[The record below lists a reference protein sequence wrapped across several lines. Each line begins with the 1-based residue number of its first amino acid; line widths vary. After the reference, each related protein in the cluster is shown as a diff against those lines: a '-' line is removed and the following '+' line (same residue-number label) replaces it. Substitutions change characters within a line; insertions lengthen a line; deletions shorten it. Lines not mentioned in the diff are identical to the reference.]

1 MGNKENSGF
10 LKKFSFINKDEKFN
24 FINLA
29 SVINSR
35 RLLIFLIIS
44 VFSQLFFIIS
54 DFTSASVNADESQWY
69 YLYSMLSVI
78 SIISIFASFVIYF
91 FYKRDS
97 IKNMKLFNYGIHIF
111 CLITLLT
118 SVGDVVISCIAY
130 KYGEFTLFFLS
141 ILLIGCLFH
150 LNLIFSQ
157 TAIITSFVFLEA
169 VILLTGAEQMQEY
182 ILYTILYVV
191 IVCIICFSRHAQLL
205 RDMRNTERIK
215 EMEQLALRQNKLK
228 SSFLANM
235 SHEIRTPMNAIIG
248 MSELALEYDCQPQQ
262 KNYIR
267 QIHDSGKSLLAII
280 NDILDFSKI
289 ESGKMEIVPVNYNL
303 MKLLCDISNLILVR
317 IGSKPIKMILRVNP
331 DLPNNLFG
339 DDVRLRQ
346 IILNIAGN
354 AAKFTEKGFIILQ
367 ADFWENQECPDN
379 LQKDFIGIK
388 ISVIDSGLGI
398 KKEDLNC
405 LFNAFQQVNS
415 KVTRNKE
422 GTGLG
427 LTISKQLVEQM
438 NGKITVESEYGKG
451 SVFTLFI
458 PQQKQNEENIF
469 DNYEKVFEN
478 AERCSDNNSLMDIP
492 VASVLNSKDFSS
504 LFGDTTEQ
512 ISFYAPNANILV
524 VDDNAVNLQVATGL
538 LSRFKVNV
546 ETCNS
551 GKECLNLL
559 FAENPNKFD
568 IVFMDHMMPEMDG
581 IETLEKIREKEKELN
596 VRQKQIVIALSANAM
611 NSAKEMFMEKGF
623 DDFLA
628 KPVQGKDF
636 AFILK
641 KWLAKDLI
649 TEVNNA
655 DEKKSY
661 SATQIEIPTDLEIPS
676 DEDLDLDEAVKN
688 IGSYETYSK
697 IVKTFYNTIEK
708 NVTEIEAFYKQK
720 ELKSYTILVHALK
733 SSARIIGAKK
743 LSLLAE
749 KLEKA
754 AKENDVDFMEENT
767 EQLLI
772 LYKSYGNILKPIAEK
787 KESDSEKASLSK
799 DDFISILNEIQDS
812 CQTCD
817 LPIIEEKADIL
828 SKHQLPIKDNVQEKL
843 DELFAAIENIDFEKI
858 EEVINE
864 IQQYL

>member
-78 SIISIFASFVIYF
+78 SLISIFASFVIYF

-492 VASVLNSKDFSS
+492 VASVLNSKDFAS
-504 LFGDTTEQ
+504 LFGESTEQ
-512 ISFYAPNANILV
+512 ISFHAPNANILV
-524 VDDNAVNLQVATGL
+524 VDDNTVNLQVADGL

-551 GKECLNLL
+551 GKESLNLL
-559 FAENPNKFD
+559 FSENPKKFD

-581 IETLEKIREKEKELN
+581 VETLERIRKKEKELN

-611 NSAKEMFMEKGF
+611 NGAKEMFLQKGF

-628 KPVQGKDF
+628 KPVQGQDF

-649 TEVNNA
+649 TEVNA
-655 DEKKSY
+655 DEKKSFP
-661 SATQIEIPTDLEIPS
+661 ATQIEIPTDLEIPS
-676 DEDLDLDEAVKN
+676 DEALDLDEAVKN

-720 ELKSYTILVHALK
+720 EFKSYTISVHALK

-754 AKENDVDFMEENT
+754 AKENDVSFIEENT
-767 EQLLI
+767 NHLLI
-772 LYKSYGNILKPIAEK
+772 LYKSYKNILKPIVEK

>member
-367 ADFWENQECPDN
+367 ADFLENQECPDN

-469 DNYEKVFEN
+469 DNYEKIFEN
-478 AERCSDNNSLMDIP
+478 AERYSDNNSLMDIP
-492 VASVLNSKDFSS
+492 VASVLNSKEFAS
-504 LFGDTTEQ
+504 LFGESTEQ
-512 ISFYAPNANILV
+512 ISFHAPNANILV
-524 VDDNAVNLQVATGL
+524 VDDNTVNLQVANGL

-551 GKECLNLL
+551 GKESLNLL
-559 FAENPNKFD
+559 FSENPKKFD

-581 IETLEKIREKEKELN
+581 VETLEKIRKKEKELN
-596 VRQKQIVIALSANAM
+596 IQQKQIVIALSANAM
-611 NSAKEMFMEKGF
+611 NGAKEMFLQKGF

-628 KPVQGKDF
+628 KPVQGQDF

-649 TEVNNA
+649 TEVNA
-655 DEKKSY
+655 DEKKSS

-688 IGSYETYSK
+688 IGNYETYSK

-720 ELKSYTILVHALK
+720 ELKSYTISVHALK

-754 AKENDVDFMEENT
+754 AKENDVDFMEKNT

-772 LYKSYGNILKPIAEK
+772 LYKSYENILKPIAEK
-787 KESDSEKASLSK
+787 KENDSEKASLSK
-799 DDFISILNEIQDS
+799 DDFISILNEIQES
-812 CQTCD
+812 SRTCD
-817 LPIIEEKADIL
+817 LPVIEEKADIL
-828 SKHQLPIKDNVQEKL
+828 AKHQLPIKDDVLEKL
-843 DELFAAIENIDFEKI
+843 NDLFAAIENIDFEKI

-864 IQQYL
+864 ILQGL

>member
-1 MGNKENSGF
+1 
-10 LKKFSFINKDEKFN
+10 
-24 FINLA
+24 
-29 SVINSR
+29 
-35 RLLIFLIIS
+35 
-44 VFSQLFFIIS
+44 
-54 DFTSASVNADESQWY
+54 
-69 YLYSMLSVI
+69 
-78 SIISIFASFVIYF
+78 
-91 FYKRDS
+91 
-97 IKNMKLFNYGIHIF
+97 
-111 CLITLLT
+111 
-118 SVGDVVISCIAY
+118 
-130 KYGEFTLFFLS
+130 
-141 ILLIGCLFH
+141 
-150 LNLIFSQ
+150 
-157 TAIITSFVFLEA
+157 
-169 VILLTGAEQMQEY
+169 
-182 ILYTILYVV
+182 
-191 IVCIICFSRHAQLL
+191 
-205 RDMRNTERIK
+205 
-215 EMEQLALRQNKLK
+215 
-228 SSFLANM
+228 
-235 SHEIRTPMNAIIG
+235 
-248 MSELALEYDCQPQQ
+248 
-262 KNYIR
+262 
-267 QIHDSGKSLLAII
+267 
-280 NDILDFSKI
+280 
-289 ESGKMEIVPVNYNL
+289 MEIVPVNYNL

-331 DLPNNLFG
+331 NLPNNLFG

-367 ADFWENQECPDN
+367 VDFWENQELHDN
-379 LQKDFIGIK
+379 LQKDFVGIK

-398 KKEDLNC
+398 KEEDLNR
-405 LFNAFQQVNS
+405 LFNAFLQVNS
-415 KVTRNKE
+415 EATRNKE

-438 NGKITVESEYGKG
+438 GGKITVESEYGNG

-458 PQQKQNEENIF
+458 PQQKQNEESIF
-469 DNYEKVFEN
+469 DRYEKIFED
-478 AERCSDNNSLMDIP
+478 AERCRDNNSLMDISI
-492 VASVLNSKDFSS
+492 ASVFNSKDFPS

-655 DEKKSY
+655 DEKKSS

-754 AKENDVDFMEENT
+754 AKENDVDFMEKNT

-772 LYKSYGNILKPIAEK
+772 LYKSYENILKPIAEK

-799 DDFISILNEIQDS
+799 DDFISILNEIQES
-812 CQTCD
+812 CRTCD
-817 LPIIEEKADIL
+817 LPVIEEKADIL
-828 SKHQLPIKDNVQEKL
+828 AKHQLPIKDDVLEKL
-843 DELFAAIENIDFEKI
+843 NDLFAAIENIDFEKI

-864 IQQYL
+864 IKE

>member
-1 MGNKENSGF
+1 MGNKEKSGL
-10 LKKFSFINKDEKFN
+10 LKKISFINKDEKFN

-78 SIISIFASFVIYF
+78 SLISIFASFVIYF

-438 NGKITVESEYGKG
+438 GGKITVESEYGNG

-458 PQQKQNEENIF
+458 PQQKQNEESIF
-469 DNYEKVFEN
+469 DRYEKIFEN
-478 AERCSDNNSLMDIP
+478 AERCRDNNSLMDISI
-492 VASVLNSKDFSS
+492 ASVFNSKDFSS
-504 LFGDTTEQ
+504 LFGDITEQ

-524 VDDNAVNLQVATGL
+524 VDDNAVNLQVADGL

-551 GKECLNLL
+551 GKESLNLL
-559 FAENPNKFD
+559 FSENPKKFD

-581 IETLEKIREKEKELN
+581 VETLEKIREKEKELN

-611 NSAKEMFMEKGF
+611 NGAKEMFLEKGF

-628 KPVQGKDF
+628 KPVQGQDF

-649 TEVNNA
+649 TEVNA
-655 DEKKSY
+655 DEKKSS

-676 DEDLDLDEAVKN
+676 DEDLAFKEAVEN
-688 IGSYETYSK
+688 IGNYETYSK

-720 ELKSYTILVHALK
+720 EFKSYTISVHALK

-754 AKENDVDFMEENT
+754 AKENDVSFIEENT
-767 EQLLI
+767 NHLLI
-772 LYKSYGNILKPIAEK
+772 LYKSYENILKPIAEK

>member
-1 MGNKENSGF
+1 MENRENSGF
-10 LKKFSFINKDEKFN
+10 LKKFCFINKDEKSN
-24 FINLA
+24 FTTLA
-29 SVINSR
+29 STINSR

-44 VFSQLFFIIS
+44 TFSEVFFIIS
-54 DFTSASVNADESQWY
+54 DFTSATVNTEESQWC
-69 YLYSMLSVI
+69 YLYSILSLI
-78 SIISIFASFVIYF
+78 SLISIFISFIIHF

-97 IKNMKLFNYGIHIF
+97 IKNTKLFNYNVHIF
-111 CLITLLT
+111 CLIYLLT
-118 SVGDVVISCIAY
+118 SIGDVVISCIAY
-130 KYGEFTLFFLS
+130 EYGEFTLFFLS

-157 TAIITSFVFLEA
+157 TAIITGFIFLEA

-182 ILYTILYVV
+182 IPYTILYVI
-191 IVCIICFSRHAQLL
+191 IVCIISVSRHAQLL
-205 RDMRNTERIK
+205 KDMRNTERIK
-215 EMEQLALRQNKLK
+215 EMEQLALRQNELK

-248 MSELALEYDCQPQQ
+248 MSELALEYDCLPQQ

-303 MKLLCDISNLILVR
+303 MKLLCDISSLILVR
-317 IGSKPIKMILRVNP
+317 IGSKPIKMILRINP

-339 DDVRLRQ
+339 DDIRLRQ

-354 AAKFTEKGFIILQ
+354 AAKFTEKGFIVLQ
-367 ADFWENQECPDN
+367 VDFWENQEYNDDS
-379 LQKDFIGIK
+379 QKDFIGIK

-398 KKEDLNC
+398 KKEDLNR
-405 LFNAFQQVNS
+405 LFYAFQQVNS

-427 LTISKQLVEQM
+427 LTISKQLIEQM
-438 NGKITVESEYGKG
+438 NGKITVESEYGSG
-451 SVFTLFI
+451 SIFTLFV
-458 PQQKQNEENIF
+458 PQKKLNEENVF
-469 DNYEKVFEN
+469 DSYEKIFEN
-478 AERCSDNNSLMDIP
+478 AEHCSANNSLLDIP
-492 VASVLNSKDFSS
+492 IASVLNSKDFSS
-504 LFGDTTEQ
+504 LFGEVTKQ
-512 ISFYAPNANILV
+512 ISFHAPNANILV
-524 VDDNAVNLQVATGL
+524 VDDNAVNLQVANGL

-551 GKECLNLL
+551 GKESLNLL
-559 FAENPNKFD
+559 FAENPKKFD

-596 VRQKQIVIALSANAM
+596 ILQKQVVIALSANAM
-611 NSAKEMFMEKGF
+611 NGAKEMFLQKGF

-628 KPVQGKDF
+628 KPVQGQDF

-649 TEVNNA
+649 TELNNE
-655 DEKKSY
+655 DNKKV
-661 SATQIEIPTDLEIPS
+661 TQIELPKDLELPH
-676 DEDLDLDEAVKN
+676 DEDLAFREAVEN
-688 IGSYETYSK
+688 IGNYETYSK
-697 IVKTFYNTIEK
+697 IAKTFYNTIEK
-708 NVTEIEAFYKQK
+708 NVTEIETFYKQK
-720 ELKSYTILVHALK
+720 EFKSYTISVHALK

-743 LSLLAE
+743 LSFLAE

-754 AKENDVDFMEENT
+754 AKENDISFIEENT
-767 EQLLI
+767 NHLLI
-772 LYKSYGNILKPIAEK
+772 LYKSYENILKPLVEK
-787 KESDSEKASLSK
+787 KENDSEKPKLSEEN
-799 DDFISILNEIQDS
+799 FISILNEIQDS
-812 CQTCD
+812 CRTCD

-828 SKHQLPIKDNVQEKL
+828 SKHQLPLKNNVQEKL
-843 DELFAAIENIDFEKI
+843 DELFSAIENIDFEKI

-864 IQQYL
+864 ILQYL

>member
-157 TAIITSFVFLEA
+157 TTIITSFVFLEA

-799 DDFISILNEIQDS
+799 DDFISILNEIQES
-812 CQTCD
+812 CRTCD
-817 LPIIEEKADIL
+817 LPVIEEKADIL
-828 SKHQLPIKDNVQEKL
+828 AKHQLPIKDDVLEKL
-843 DELFAAIENIDFEKI
+843 NDLFAAIENIDFEKI

-864 IQQYL
+864 ILQGL

>member
-69 YLYSMLSVI
+69 YLYSALSII

-118 SVGDVVISCIAY
+118 SIGDVVISCIAY

-157 TAIITSFVFLEA
+157 MAIIFGFVFLE
-169 VILLTGAEQMQEY
+169 IFIFLTEAEQMQDY
-182 ILYTILYVV
+182 TPYTILYV
-191 IVCIICFSRHAQLL
+191 IMTCIICFSRQAQLL
-205 RDMRNTERIK
+205 KDMRNTERIK

-248 MSELALEYDCQPQQ
+248 MSELALEYECSPQQ

-331 DLPNNLFG
+331 NLPNNLFG

-367 ADFWENQECPDN
+367 VDFWENQELHDN
-379 LQKDFIGIK
+379 LQKDFVGIK

-398 KKEDLNC
+398 KEEDLNR

-415 KVTRNKE
+415 EATRNKE

-438 NGKITVESEYGKG
+438 GGKITVESEYGNG

-458 PQQKQNEENIF
+458 PQQKQNAENIF
-469 DNYEKVFEN
+469 DRYEKIFEN
-478 AERCSDNNSLMDIP
+478 AERCRDNNSLMDISI
-492 VASVLNSKDFSS
+492 ASVFNSKDFSS

-551 GKECLNLL
+551 GKESLNLL

-568 IVFMDHMMPEMDG
+568 IVFMDHMMPKMDG

-649 TEVNNA
+649 TEVNA
-655 DEKKSY
+655 DEKKSS

-697 IVKTFYNTIEK
+697 IVKMFYNTIEK

-772 LYKSYGNILKPIAEK
+772 LYKSYENILKPIAEK
-787 KESDSEKASLSK
+787 KESDSEKVSLSK
-799 DDFISILNEIQDS
+799 DDFISILNEIQES
-812 CQTCD
+812 CRTCD
-817 LPIIEEKADIL
+817 LPVIEEKADIL
-828 SKHQLPIKDNVQEKL
+828 AKHQLPIKDDVLEKL
-843 DELFAAIENIDFEKI
+843 NDLFAAIENIDFEKI

-864 IQQYL
+864 IKE

>member
-248 MSELALEYDCQPQQ
+248 MSELALEYECSPQQ

-492 VASVLNSKDFSS
+492 VASVLNSKDFAS
-504 LFGDTTEQ
+504 LFGESTEQ
-512 ISFYAPNANILV
+512 ISFHAPNANILV
-524 VDDNAVNLQVATGL
+524 VDDNTVNLQVADGL

-551 GKECLNLL
+551 GKESLNLL
-559 FAENPNKFD
+559 FSENPKKFD

-581 IETLEKIREKEKELN
+581 VETLERIRKKEKELN
-596 VRQKQIVIALSANAM
+596 IQQKQIVIALSANAM
-611 NSAKEMFMEKGF
+611 NGAKEMFLQKGF

-628 KPVQGKDF
+628 KPVQGQDF

-649 TEVNNA
+649 TEVNA
-655 DEKKSY
+655 DEKKSS

-676 DEDLDLDEAVKN
+676 DEDLAFKEAVEN
-688 IGSYETYSK
+688 IGNYETYSK

-720 ELKSYTILVHALK
+720 EFKSYTISVHALK

-754 AKENDVDFMEENT
+754 AKENDVSFIEENT
-767 EQLLI
+767 NHLLI
-772 LYKSYGNILKPIAEK
+772 LYKSYKSILKPIVEK

>member
-1 MGNKENSGF
+1 MENKEKSGF
-10 LKKFSFINKDEKFN
+10 LKKISFINEDEKSR
-24 FINLA
+24 FINLTSA
-29 SVINSR
+29 INSR
-35 RLLIFLIIS
+35 RLLIFLIINLLFE
-44 VFSQLFFIIS
+44 VFFIIS
-54 DFTSASVNADESQWY
+54 DFVSSSAYTDESQWY

-78 SIISIFASFVIYF
+78 SLISIFASFVIYV

-97 IKNMKLFNYGIHIF
+97 IKNVKLFNYGIHIF

-118 SVGDVVISCIAY
+118 SMGDAVVSCIAY
-130 KYGEFTLFFLS
+130 KYGDFTLFFLS
-141 ILLIGCLFH
+141 ILLIGCLLH

-157 TAIITSFVFLEA
+157 MAIIFGFVFLE
-169 VILLTGAEQMQEY
+169 IFIFLTEAEQMQDY
-182 ILYTILYVV
+182 TPYTILYV
-191 IVCIICFSRHAQLL
+191 IMTCIICFSRQAQLL
-205 RDMRNTERIK
+205 KDMRNTERIK

-248 MSELALEYDCQPQQ
+248 MSELALEYECPPQQ

-331 DLPNNLFG
+331 NLPNNLFG

-367 ADFWENQECPDN
+367 VDFWENQELHDN
-379 LQKDFIGIK
+379 LQKDFVGIK

-398 KKEDLNC
+398 KEEDLNR

-415 KVTRNKE
+415 EATRNKE

-438 NGKITVESEYGKG
+438 GGKITVESEYGNG

-458 PQQKQNEENIF
+458 PQQKQNAENIF
-469 DNYEKVFEN
+469 DRYEKIFEN
-478 AERCSDNNSLMDIP
+478 AERCRDNNSLMDISI
-492 VASVLNSKDFSS
+492 ASVFNSKDFSS

-512 ISFYAPNANILV
+512 ISFYAPNANILD

-551 GKECLNLL
+551 GKESLNLL

-649 TEVNNA
+649 TEVNA
-655 DEKKSY
+655 DEKKSS

-754 AKENDVDFMEENT
+754 AKENDVD
-767 EQLLI
+767 
-772 LYKSYGNILKPIAEK
+772 
-787 KESDSEKASLSK
+787 SEKASLSK
-799 DDFISILNEIQDS
+799 DDFISILNEIQES
-812 CQTCD
+812 CRTCD
-817 LPIIEEKADIL
+817 LPVIEEKADIL
-828 SKHQLPIKDNVQEKL
+828 AKHQLPIKDDVLEKL
-843 DELFAAIENIDFEKI
+843 NDLFAAIENIDFEKI

-864 IQQYL
+864 IKE

>member
-1 MGNKENSGF
+1 
-10 LKKFSFINKDEKFN
+10 
-24 FINLA
+24 
-29 SVINSR
+29 
-35 RLLIFLIIS
+35 
-44 VFSQLFFIIS
+44 
-54 DFTSASVNADESQWY
+54 
-69 YLYSMLSVI
+69 
-78 SIISIFASFVIYF
+78 
-91 FYKRDS
+91 
-97 IKNMKLFNYGIHIF
+97 
-111 CLITLLT
+111 
-118 SVGDVVISCIAY
+118 
-130 KYGEFTLFFLS
+130 
-141 ILLIGCLFH
+141 
-150 LNLIFSQ
+150 
-157 TAIITSFVFLEA
+157 
-169 VILLTGAEQMQEY
+169 
-182 ILYTILYVV
+182 
-191 IVCIICFSRHAQLL
+191 
-205 RDMRNTERIK
+205 
-215 EMEQLALRQNKLK
+215 
-228 SSFLANM
+228 
-235 SHEIRTPMNAIIG
+235 
-248 MSELALEYDCQPQQ
+248 
-262 KNYIR
+262 
-267 QIHDSGKSLLAII
+267 
-280 NDILDFSKI
+280 
-289 ESGKMEIVPVNYNL
+289 
-303 MKLLCDISNLILVR
+303 
-317 IGSKPIKMILRVNP
+317 
-331 DLPNNLFG
+331 
-339 DDVRLRQ
+339 
-346 IILNIAGN
+346 
-354 AAKFTEKGFIILQ
+354 
-367 ADFWENQECPDN
+367 
-379 LQKDFIGIK
+379 
-388 ISVIDSGLGI
+388 
-398 KKEDLNC
+398 
-405 LFNAFQQVNS
+405 
-415 KVTRNKE
+415 
-422 GTGLG
+422 
-427 LTISKQLVEQM
+427 
-438 NGKITVESEYGKG
+438 
-451 SVFTLFI
+451 
-458 PQQKQNEENIF
+458 
-469 DNYEKVFEN
+469 
-478 AERCSDNNSLMDIP
+478 MDIP

-799 DDFISILNEIQDS
+799 DDFISILNEIQES
-812 CQTCD
+812 CRTCD
-817 LPIIEEKADIL
+817 LPVIEEKADIL
-828 SKHQLPIKDNVQEKL
+828 AKHQLPIKDDVLEKL
-843 DELFAAIENIDFEKI
+843 NDLFAAIENIDFEKI

-864 IQQYL
+864 ILQGL

>member
-1 MGNKENSGF
+1 MENRENSGF
-10 LKKFSFINKDEKFN
+10 LKKFCFINKDEKSN
-24 FINLA
+24 FTTLA
-29 SVINSR
+29 STINSR

-44 VFSQLFFIIS
+44 TFSEVFFIIS
-54 DFTSASVNADESQWY
+54 DFTSATVNTEESQWC
-69 YLYSMLSVI
+69 YLYSILSLI
-78 SIISIFASFVIYF
+78 SLISIFISFIIHF

-97 IKNMKLFNYGIHIF
+97 IKNTKLFNYNVHIF
-111 CLITLLT
+111 CLIYLLT
-118 SVGDVVISCIAY
+118 SIGDVVISCIAY
-130 KYGEFTLFFLS
+130 EYGEFTLFFLS

-157 TAIITSFVFLEA
+157 ITIITGFIFLEA

-182 ILYTILYVV
+182 IPYTILYVI
-191 IVCIICFSRHAQLL
+191 IVCIISVSRHAQLL
-205 RDMRNTERIK
+205 KDMRNTERIK
-215 EMEQLALRQNKLK
+215 EMEQLALRQNELK

-248 MSELALEYDCQPQQ
+248 MSELALEYDCLPQQ

-331 DLPNNLFG
+331 NLPNNLFG

-367 ADFWENQECPDN
+367 VDFWENQELHDN
-379 LQKDFIGIK
+379 LQKDFVGIK

-398 KKEDLNC
+398 KEEDLNR
-405 LFNAFQQVNS
+405 LFNAFLQVNS
-415 KVTRNKE
+415 EATRNKE

-438 NGKITVESEYGKG
+438 GGKITVESEYGNG

-458 PQQKQNEENIF
+458 PQQKQNEKSIF
-469 DNYEKVFEN
+469 DRYEKIFEN
-478 AERCSDNNSLMDIP
+478 AERCRDNNSLMDISI
-492 VASVLNSKDFSS
+492 ASVFNSKDFSY

-538 LSRFKVNV
+538 LSRFKVNI

-649 TEVNNA
+649 TEVNA
-655 DEKKSY
+655 DEKKSF
-661 SATQIEIPTDLEIPS
+661 SASQIEIPTDLEIPS

-799 DDFISILNEIQDS
+799 DDFISILNEIQES
-812 CQTCD
+812 CRTCD
-817 LPIIEEKADIL
+817 LPVIEEKADIL
-828 SKHQLPIKDNVQEKL
+828 AKHQLPIKDDVLEKL
-843 DELFAAIENIDFEKI
+843 NDLFAAIENIDFEKI

-864 IQQYL
+864 IKE

>member
-1 MGNKENSGF
+1 
-10 LKKFSFINKDEKFN
+10 
-24 FINLA
+24 
-29 SVINSR
+29 
-35 RLLIFLIIS
+35 
-44 VFSQLFFIIS
+44 
-54 DFTSASVNADESQWY
+54 
-69 YLYSMLSVI
+69 
-78 SIISIFASFVIYF
+78 
-91 FYKRDS
+91 
-97 IKNMKLFNYGIHIF
+97 MKLFNYGIHIF

-367 ADFWENQECPDN
+367 ADFWGNQECPDN

-492 VASVLNSKDFSS
+492 VASVLNSKEFAS
-504 LFGDTTEQ
+504 LFGESTEQ
-512 ISFYAPNANILV
+512 ISFHAPNANILV
-524 VDDNAVNLQVATGL
+524 VDDNTVNLQVADGL

-551 GKECLNLL
+551 GKESLNLL
-559 FAENPNKFD
+559 FSENPKKFD

-581 IETLEKIREKEKELN
+581 VETLERIRKKEKELN
-596 VRQKQIVIALSANAM
+596 IQQKQIVIALSANAM
-611 NSAKEMFMEKGF
+611 NGAKEMFLQKGF

-628 KPVQGKDF
+628 KPVQGQDF

-649 TEVNNA
+649 TEVNA
-655 DEKKSY
+655 DEKKSS

-676 DEDLDLDEAVKN
+676 NEDLDLDEAVKN

-720 ELKSYTILVHALK
+720 EFKSYTISVHALK

-754 AKENDVDFMEENT
+754 AKENDVSFIEENT
-767 EQLLI
+767 NHLLI
-772 LYKSYGNILKPIAEK
+772 LYKSYKNILKPIAEK
-787 KESDSEKASLSK
+787 KESNSEKTNLSK

>member
-438 NGKITVESEYGKG
+438 GGKITVESEYGKG

-799 DDFISILNEIQDS
+799 DDFISILNEIQES
-812 CQTCD
+812 CRTCD
-817 LPIIEEKADIL
+817 LPVIEEKADIL
-828 SKHQLPIKDNVQEKL
+828 AKHQLPIKDDVLEKL
-843 DELFAAIENIDFEKI
+843 NDLFAAIENIDFEKI

-864 IQQYL
+864 ILQGL

>member
-754 AKENDVDFMEENT
+754 AKENDIDFMEENT

-772 LYKSYGNILKPIAEK
+772 LYKSYENILKPIAEK

-799 DDFISILNEIQDS
+799 DDFISILNEIQES
-812 CQTCD
+812 CRTCD
-817 LPIIEEKADIL
+817 LPVIEEKADIL
-828 SKHQLPIKDNVQEKL
+828 AKHQLPIKDDVLEKL
-843 DELFAAIENIDFEKI
+843 NDLFAAIENIDFEKI

-864 IQQYL
+864 ILQGL

>member
-1 MGNKENSGF
+1 MENKEKSGF
-10 LKKFSFINKDEKFN
+10 LKKISFINEDEKSK
-24 FINLA
+24 FINLTSA
-29 SVINSR
+29 INSR
-35 RLLIFLIIS
+35 RLLIFLIINLLFE
-44 VFSQLFFIIS
+44 VFFIIS
-54 DFTSASVNADESQWY
+54 DFVSSSAYTDESQWY
-69 YLYSMLSVI
+69 YLYSALSVI
-78 SIISIFASFVIYF
+78 SLISIFASFVIYV

-97 IKNMKLFNYGIHIF
+97 IKNVKLFNYGIHIF

-118 SVGDVVISCIAY
+118 SMGDAVVSCIAY
-130 KYGEFTLFFLS
+130 KYGDFTLFFLS
-141 ILLIGCLFH
+141 ILLIGCLLH

-157 TAIITSFVFLEA
+157 MAIIFGFVFLE
-169 VILLTGAEQMQEY
+169 IFIFLTEAEQMQDY
-182 ILYTILYVV
+182 TPYTILYV
-191 IVCIICFSRHAQLL
+191 IMTCIICFSRQAQLL
-205 RDMRNTERIK
+205 KDMRNTERIK

-248 MSELALEYDCQPQQ
+248 MSELALEYECPPQQ

-331 DLPNNLFG
+331 NLPNNLFG

-367 ADFWENQECPDN
+367 VDFWENQELHDN
-379 LQKDFIGIK
+379 LQKDFVGIK

-398 KKEDLNC
+398 KEEDLNR

-415 KVTRNKE
+415 EATRNKE

-438 NGKITVESEYGKG
+438 GGKITVESEYGNG

-458 PQQKQNEENIF
+458 PQQKQNAENIF
-469 DNYEKVFEN
+469 DRYEKIFEN
-478 AERCSDNNSLMDIP
+478 AERCRDNNSLMDISI
-492 VASVLNSKDFSS
+492 ASVFNSKDFSS

-512 ISFYAPNANILV
+512 ISFYAPNANILD

-551 GKECLNLL
+551 GKESLNLL

-628 KPVQGKDF
+628 KPVQGNDF

-772 LYKSYGNILKPIAEK
+772 LYKSYENILKPIAEK

-799 DDFISILNEIQDS
+799 DDFISILNEIQES
-812 CQTCD
+812 CRTCD
-817 LPIIEEKADIL
+817 LPVIEEKADIL
-828 SKHQLPIKDNVQEKL
+828 AKHQLPIKDDVLEKL
-843 DELFAAIENIDFEKI
+843 NDLFAAIENIDFEKI

-864 IQQYL
+864 IKE

>member
-69 YLYSMLSVI
+69 YLYSALSII

-248 MSELALEYDCQPQQ
+248 MSELALEYECPPQQ

-267 QIHDSGKSLLAII
+267 QIYDSGKSLLAII

-331 DLPNNLFG
+331 SLPNNLFG

-492 VASVLNSKDFSS
+492 VASVLNSKDFAS
-504 LFGDTTEQ
+504 LFGESTEQ
-512 ISFYAPNANILV
+512 ISFHAPNANILV
-524 VDDNAVNLQVATGL
+524 VDDNTVNLQVADGL

-551 GKECLNLL
+551 GKESLNLL
-559 FAENPNKFD
+559 FGENPNKFD

-581 IETLEKIREKEKELN
+581 VETLERIRKKEKELN
-596 VRQKQIVIALSANAM
+596 ILQKQIVIALSANAM
-611 NSAKEMFMEKGF
+611 NGAKEMFLQKGF

-628 KPVQGKDF
+628 KPVQGQDF

-649 TEVNNA
+649 MEMNSE
-655 DEKKSY
+655 DSKKS
-661 SATQIEIPTDLEIPS
+661 SLANQIELPKDLELPS
-676 DEDLDLDEAVKN
+676 DEDLAFKEAVEN
-688 IGSYETYSK
+688 IGNYETYSK

-720 ELKSYTILVHALK
+720 EFKSYTISVHALK

-754 AKENDVDFMEENT
+754 GKENDVSFIEENT

-772 LYKSYGNILKPIAEK
+772 LYKSYERILKPIVEK

>member
-248 MSELALEYDCQPQQ
+248 MSELALEYECQPQQ

-492 VASVLNSKDFSS
+492 VASVLNSKDFAS
-504 LFGDTTEQ
+504 LFGESTEQ
-512 ISFYAPNANILV
+512 ISFHAPNANILV
-524 VDDNAVNLQVATGL
+524 VDDNTVNLQVADGL

-551 GKECLNLL
+551 GKESLNLL
-559 FAENPNKFD
+559 FSENPKKFD

-581 IETLEKIREKEKELN
+581 VETLERIRKKEKELN

-611 NSAKEMFMEKGF
+611 NGAKEMFLQKGF

-628 KPVQGKDF
+628 KPVQGQDF

-649 TEVNNA
+649 TEVNA
-655 DEKKSY
+655 DEKKSFP
-661 SATQIEIPTDLEIPS
+661 ATQIEIPTDLEIPS
-676 DEDLDLDEAVKN
+676 DEALDLDEAVKN

-720 ELKSYTILVHALK
+720 EFKSYTISVHALK

-754 AKENDVDFMEENT
+754 AKENDVSFIEENT
-767 EQLLI
+767 NHLLI
-772 LYKSYGNILKPIAEK
+772 LYKSYKNILKPIVEK

>member
-215 EMEQLALRQNKLK
+215 EMEQLASRQNKLK

-248 MSELALEYDCQPQQ
+248 MSELALEYECPPQQ

-267 QIHDSGKSLLAII
+267 QIYDSGKSLLAII

-331 DLPNNLFG
+331 SLPNNLFG

-367 ADFWENQECPDN
+367 VDFWENQELHDN
-379 LQKDFIGIK
+379 LQKDFVGIK

-469 DNYEKVFEN
+469 DSYEKIFEN
-478 AERCSDNNSLMDIP
+478 AEPCSDNNSLMDIP
-492 VASVLNSKDFSS
+492 VASVLNSKDLSS
-504 LFGDTTEQ
+504 LFGETTEQ
-512 ISFYAPNANILV
+512 ISFHAPNANILV
-524 VDDNAVNLQVATGL
+524 VDDNTVNLQVADGL
-538 LSRFKVNV
+538 LSKFKVNV
-546 ETCNS
+546 ETCSS
-551 GKECLNLL
+551 GKESLNLL
-559 FAENPNKFD
+559 FSENPKKFD

-581 IETLEKIREKEKELN
+581 VETLERIREKEKELN
-596 VRQKQIVIALSANAM
+596 IQQKQIVIALSANAM
-611 NSAKEMFMEKGF
+611 NGAKEMFLQKGF

-628 KPVQGKDF
+628 KPVQGLDF

-649 TEVNNA
+649 METNSEDN
-655 DEKKSY
+655 KKV
-661 SATQIEIPTDLEIPS
+661 AQIELPKDLEIPS
-676 DEDLDLDEAVKN
+676 DEDLAFKEAVEN
-688 IGSYETYSK
+688 IGNYETYSK
-697 IVKTFYNTIEK
+697 IAKTFYNTIEK
-708 NVTEIEAFYKQK
+708 NVTEIDAFYKQK
-720 ELKSYTILVHALK
+720 ELKSYTISVHALK

-754 AKENDVDFMEENT
+754 AKENDVSFIEENT
-767 EQLLI
+767 NHLLI
-772 LYKSYGNILKPIAEK
+772 LYKSYKNILKPIVEK

>member
-1 MGNKENSGF
+1 MENRENSGF
-10 LKKFSFINKDEKFN
+10 LKKFCFINKDEKSN
-24 FINLA
+24 FTTLA
-29 SVINSR
+29 STINSR

-44 VFSQLFFIIS
+44 TFSEVFFIIS
-54 DFTSASVNADESQWY
+54 DFTSATVNTEESQWC
-69 YLYSMLSVI
+69 YLYSILSLI
-78 SIISIFASFVIYF
+78 SLISIFISFIIHF

-97 IKNMKLFNYGIHIF
+97 IKNTKLFNYNVHIF
-111 CLITLLT
+111 CLIYLLT
-118 SVGDVVISCIAY
+118 SIGDVVISCIAY
-130 KYGEFTLFFLS
+130 EYGEFTLFFLS

-157 TAIITSFVFLEA
+157 ITIITGFIFLEA

-182 ILYTILYVV
+182 IPYTILYVI
-191 IVCIICFSRHAQLL
+191 IVCIISVSRHAQLL
-205 RDMRNTERIK
+205 KDMRNTERIK
-215 EMEQLALRQNKLK
+215 EMEQLALRQNELK

-248 MSELALEYDCQPQQ
+248 MSELALEYDCLPQQ

-492 VASVLNSKDFSS
+492 VASVLNSKDFAS
-504 LFGDTTEQ
+504 LFGESTEQ
-512 ISFYAPNANILV
+512 ISFHAPNANILV
-524 VDDNAVNLQVATGL
+524 VDDNTVNLQVADGL

-551 GKECLNLL
+551 GKESLNLL
-559 FAENPNKFD
+559 FSENPKKFD

-581 IETLEKIREKEKELN
+581 VETLERIRKKEKELN
-596 VRQKQIVIALSANAM
+596 IQQKQIVIALSANAM
-611 NSAKEMFMEKGF
+611 NGAKEMFLQKGF

-628 KPVQGKDF
+628 KPVQGQDF

-649 TEVNNA
+649 TEVNA
-655 DEKKSY
+655 DEKKSS

-676 DEDLDLDEAVKN
+676 DEDLAFKEAVEN

-720 ELKSYTILVHALK
+720 ELKSYTISVHALK

-754 AKENDVDFMEENT
+754 AKENDVSFIEENT
-767 EQLLI
+767 NHLLI
-772 LYKSYGNILKPIAEK
+772 LYKSYKSILKPIAEK
-787 KESDSEKASLSK
+787 KESNSEKPNLSK

-864 IQQYL
+864 ILQGL